1 MKKVLLIFTLLGL
14 TTLIVSGQKP
24 QLSFFNEMESKPLG
38 ELFKDTTII
47 PQLQKLHAEIRMG
60 ILDTGVERVAV
71 IKQLNQANIP
81 VVSWLLLPK
90 EKGYWFHSKN
100 GPAAIERYHQIRDWA
115 KRNDLKFSGMGLDL
129 ELDINDITLA
139 KEHKF
144 KLLIDI
150 IKRLY
155 DKDRVIA
162 GRKIYQ
168 GLIDEIRQDGFKVES
183 YFVPFIRYENEKG
196 NTALQ
201 QVSGFLDI
209 TTDKDIPMLYS
220 SFMGNS
226 FGLFTVLAK
235 EQGLKAVALG
245 STGGGFDTTLPT
257 MQWKHLEYDMK
268 FASSFAN
275 EIHIFSLEGAVQKRF
290 LSKINEINFKE
301 PFENRNEEIK
311 KVNDLKSTVLTV
323 SSILSHPTIL
333 LVSLLIILTL
343 IIWLFVYLIKKMIT
357 RFKKQ

>member
-1 MKKVLLIFTLLGL
+1 MNVRINYVHLCINQKLNKMKKVLLIFTLLGL

-38 ELFKDTTII
+38 ELFKDTTFI

-60 ILDTGVERVAV
+60 ILDTGVERVTV

-183 YFVPFIRYENEKG
+183 YFVPFIRYENESFVEFDKTYATHMIFY
-196 NTALQ
+196 NSKTYDF
-201 QVSGFLDI
+201 FLNCI
-209 TTDKDIPMLYS
+209 LYHKNHIVCHLIYNILIYIYHTQAFY
-220 SFMGNS
+220 SFI
-226 FGLFTVLAK
+226 VL
-235 EQGLKAVALG
+235 
-245 STGGGFDTTLPT
+245 
-257 MQWKHLEYDMK
+257 
-268 FASSFAN
+268 
-275 EIHIFSLEGAVQKRF
+275 
-290 LSKINEINFKE
+290 
-301 PFENRNEEIK
+301 
-311 KVNDLKSTVLTV
+311 
-323 SSILSHPTIL
+323 
-333 LVSLLIILTL
+333 
-343 IIWLFVYLIKKMIT
+343 
-357 RFKKQ
+357 